1 MILKW
6 LYQTVN
12 PWDDILNKDILDHL
26 FEVILMWIEQ
36 QEVELII
43 ERNIF
48 NIYFYIFI
56 YSNQTDFVKDEY
68 YNIKYSEDMVDLFLE
83 LKEITKSYGSQLLH
97 EKNRTSNDLFHFIF
111 TYVDEFNFEI
121 EDDIND
127 ILFYEVD

>member
-97 EKNRTSNDLFHFIF
+97 EKNRTSNELFHFIF
-111 TYVDEFNFEI
+111 TYVDEFISEI

>member
-121 EDDIND
+121 EDEIND